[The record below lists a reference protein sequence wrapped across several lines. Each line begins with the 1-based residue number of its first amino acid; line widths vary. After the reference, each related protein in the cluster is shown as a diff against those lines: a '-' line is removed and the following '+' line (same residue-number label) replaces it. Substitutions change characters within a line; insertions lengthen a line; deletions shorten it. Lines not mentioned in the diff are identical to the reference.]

1 MIMKR
6 KHQVL
11 QNHGFSTKEHTG
23 KQTTKVYDLTQYEF
37 SYSAEETQRILEIL
51 NHSSEEA
58 FFEFKITKGMAKKL
72 IKGRSQLGTFQNVSQ
87 LLNIDGFGLKN
98 VENICD
104 KVLNEKPSQILK
116 EEEFV
121 QSKVLIFK
129 KLVKPRVEPQ
139 IIKEMET
146 LLAID
151 VMVGGLSWT
160 LLDRHGV
167 LIDVGYEELLSKG
180 QRFDAPKI
188 YDKMVSV
195 ARRIPKADVFVW
207 EERAN
212 YGYLQKAPLGSIII
226 AMKLAQM
233 RGILTALLDIRQE
246 GKKGGN
252 LFYLRDILVSK
263 LFNLK
268 VGGER
273 ICGLNLADQIMQS
286 EKILDWLPPLELN
299 NETQEKYFSID
310 KVQRKYISTS
320 LFISL
325 AFYQTV
331 IENNV
336 LSHKVLIEG

>member
-1 MIMKR
+1 MSSYLTIPR
-6 KHQVL
+6 KFLQRPAVLYVL

-139 IIKEMET
+139 II
-146 LLAID
+146 
-151 VMVGGLSWT
+151 
-160 LLDRHGV
+160 
-167 LIDVGYEELLSKG
+167 
-180 QRFDAPKI
+180 
-188 YDKMVSV
+188 KMVSV

>member
-1 MIMKR
+1 MSSYLTIPR
-6 KHQVL
+6 KFLQRPAVLYVL

-188 YDKMVSV
+188 YDKM
-195 ARRIPKADVFVW
+195 
-207 EERAN
+207 
-212 YGYLQKAPLGSIII
+212 
-226 AMKLAQM
+226 